1 MGTTNSIRDK
11 CEADLKEA
19 WKDCE
24 RNSRSVEILYENEQ
38 NQKVLAN
45 VHFRFDPKVGSYV
58 C

>member
-45 VHFRFDPKVGSYV
+45 VHFRFDPKVGS
-58 C
+58 